1 MNRPRVKSI
10 VLGTRGSEL
19 ALFQAHHVAWSL
31 QMKNVDLSVKIKTIT
46 TSGDKI
52 LDSPLAKIGDKGLFV
67 KEIENQLLSGDIDI
81 AVHSCKDMPTELPEG
96 LLIAAYGER
105 EDPRDVF
112 IGGAGGAGSLKQI
125 PEGGRVGT
133 SSLRRRSQLMA
144 LRPDLDIVDIRG
156 NVDTR
161 IRKIAELGLNGTILA
176 AAGVKRLKRDNEVSF
191 FFAVDE
197 MLPAV
202 GQGVIAIEARAD
214 DRAVLDL
221 LEAENH
227 MDSAAAVIAERALMK
242 RLEGGCQVP
251 IGAHATVNGGKLTLH
266 SYLGSLDGTRFV
278 RDSIEGP
285 REDAADLGEK
295 LAERLY
301 EAGGKEILAE
311 VRGEEEEGHVG
322 PVNHP

>member
-96 LLIAAYGER
+96 LIIAAYGER
-105 EDPRDVF
+105 EDPRDAF
-112 IGGAGGAGSLKQI
+112 IGKADSLKQI
-125 PEGGRVGT
+125 PGDGRVGT
-133 SSLRRRSQLMA
+133 SSLRRRSQLLA
-144 LRPDLDIVDIRG
+144 LRPDLEIVDIRG

-161 IRKIAELGLNGTILA
+161 IRKIEEMGLDGTILA
-176 AAGVKRLKRDNEVSF
+176 AAGVKRLERLNEVSF
-191 FFAVDE
+191 YFAADE

-202 GQGVIAIEARAD
+202 GQGVIAIEARTG
-214 DRAVLDL
+214 DRVIRDL
-221 LEAENH
+221 LVAENH
-227 MDSAAAVIAERALMK
+227 TQSAAAVIAERALMK

-251 IGAHATVNGGKLTLH
+251 IGAYATVSGDNLSLH
-266 SYLGSLDGTRFV
+266 SYLGSLDGKRFV

-285 REDAADLGEK
+285 CENAAELGEQ
-295 LAERLY
+295 LAQRMFQ
-301 EAGGKEILAE
+301 AGGDAILAE
-311 VRGEEEEGHVG
+311 VRGEEEGGHIK